1 MSAIEELAK
10 ALVEGDRKRAIEI
23 ARATLEGA
31 QIKDKWVELAWK
43 GWLVGLEKLSRSSL
57 IAALVNGIS
66 AEEARG
72 VAKYFESLAETFF
85 ANIPQ
90 KSGFVKGY
98 LKSWIDLLTI
108 YASLR
113 ESKK

>member
-10 ALVEGDRKRAIEI
+10 ALVEGDRKKAIEI
-23 ARATLEGA
+23 ARTTLEGA

-43 GWLVGLEKLSRSSL
+43 GWLVGLERLSRSSL
-57 IAALVNGIS
+57 IAVLVNGIS

-72 VAKYFESLAETFF
+72 FAKYLESLAETFF
-85 ANIPQ
+85 ANVPQ
-90 KSGFVKGY
+90 KAGFVKGY
-98 LKSWIDLLTI
+98 LKSWIDLLNL
-108 YASLR
+108 YASLK